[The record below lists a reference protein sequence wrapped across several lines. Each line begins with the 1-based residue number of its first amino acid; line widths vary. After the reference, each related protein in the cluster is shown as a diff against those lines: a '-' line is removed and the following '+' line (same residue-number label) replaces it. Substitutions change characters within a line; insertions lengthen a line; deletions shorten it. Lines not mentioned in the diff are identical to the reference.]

1 MLEKKEFPKKEN
13 EEETPLCEV
22 CGAVLMTA
30 QERVSRRCA
39 QCMSSQQT

>member
-1 MLEKKEFPKKEN
+1 MLERKEFPKKEN

-30 QERVSRRCA
+30 QERVLRRCA
-39 QCMSSQQT
+39 RCASQQT